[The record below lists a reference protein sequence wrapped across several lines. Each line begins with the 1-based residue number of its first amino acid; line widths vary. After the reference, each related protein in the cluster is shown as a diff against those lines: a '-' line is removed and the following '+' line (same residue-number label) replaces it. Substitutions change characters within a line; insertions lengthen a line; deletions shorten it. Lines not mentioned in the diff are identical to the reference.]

1 MSEKPEQKKFNNFL
15 EKIKQK
21 QKNINMS
28 LSEEYFNY
36 KSPDK
41 MLKYV
46 HSLETTDDYNKVK
59 SLLDKS
65 FINFGDKVK
74 VFQKAIKKTME

>member
-28 LSEEYFNY
+28 LFEEYFNY

-41 MLKYV
+41 MLKYI
-46 HSLETTDDYNKVK
+46 HSLETTNDYNKVK
-59 SLLDKS
+59 SLIDKS

>member
-59 SLLDKS
+59 SLIDKS

>member
-28 LSEEYFNY
+28 LFEEYFNY

-46 HSLETTDDYNKVK
+46 HSLETTDDCNKVK
-59 SLLDKS
+59 SLIDKS

>member
-28 LSEEYFNY
+28 LFEEYFNY

-59 SLLDKS
+59 SLIDKS

-74 VFQKAIKKTME
+74 VFQKAIKKTTE

>member
-28 LSEEYFNY
+28 LFEEYFNY

-59 SLLDKS
+59 SLIDKS

-74 VFQKAIKKTME
+74 VFQEAIKKTME

>member
-28 LSEEYFNY
+28 LFEEYFNY

-59 SLLDKS
+59 SLIDKS

-74 VFQKAIKKTME
+74 VFQKAMKKTME

>member
-28 LSEEYFNY
+28 LFEEYFNY

-59 SLLDKS
+59 SLIDKS

>member
-1 MSEKPEQKKFNNFL
+1 MPEKPEQKKFNNFL

-28 LSEEYFNY
+28 LFEEYFNY

-59 SLLDKS
+59 SLIDKS

>member
-1 MSEKPEQKKFNNFL
+1 
-15 EKIKQK
+15 
-21 QKNINMS
+21 MS
-28 LSEEYFNY
+28 LFEEYFNY

-59 SLLDKS
+59 SLIDKS

>member
-1 MSEKPEQKKFNNFL
+1 MSEEPEQKKFNNFL

-28 LSEEYFNY
+28 LFEEYFNY

-59 SLLDKS
+59 SLIDKS

>member
-28 LSEEYFNY
+28 LFEEYFNH

-59 SLLDKS
+59 SLIDKS

>member
-28 LSEEYFNY
+28 LFEEYFNY

>member
-28 LSEEYFNY
+28 LFEEYFNY

-59 SLLDKS
+59 SLIDKS

-74 VFQKAIKKTME
+74 VCRKVIKKTME

>member
-28 LSEEYFNY
+28 LFEEYFNY
-36 KSPDK
+36 KSPNK

-59 SLLDKS
+59 SLIDKS